1 VKKLVTLAQR
11 HHGKLSNIRRKSSA
25 IELSGGESA
34 SGGMAYRMKRW
45 HQHGG
50 VAA

>member
-1 VKKLVTLAQR
+1 MR
-11 HHGKLSNIRRKSSA
+11 KLSNIRRKSSA
-25 IELSGGESA
+25 IALSGGERHPA
-34 SGGMAYRMKRW
+34 AWHINETW